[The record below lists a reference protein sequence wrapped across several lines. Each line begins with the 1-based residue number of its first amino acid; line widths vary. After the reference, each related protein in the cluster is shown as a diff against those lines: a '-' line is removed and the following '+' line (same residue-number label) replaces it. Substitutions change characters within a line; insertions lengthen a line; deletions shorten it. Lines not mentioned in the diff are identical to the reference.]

1 MIRPA
6 SEEATSRGAPPPNDG
21 VDQKR
26 QRETKMKIL
35 SRICAAAIAIFAFA
49 AVSDKT
55 IAQQQVTLRIH
66 TFLPAPAPVPKNFIA
81 PWAKKVEDDS
91 KGRIKVEFY
100 PSMQLGGTPPQ
111 LFDQAKDGVVDIV
124 WTLPGYTPGR
134 FPRSEAFELPFIAGN
149 AEQNSQAAW
158 EFYEKHLKD
167 EFKDV
172 KVIAVHTHGPGLL
185 HVKGNGVRKLEDMK
199 GLRLRGPS
207 RIVNR
212 LLETLGAT
220 PVGMPVPAMPENLAK
235 GVIDG
240 TVVPWEVTTP
250 LRVAELVNT
259 HTTFAGN
266 RSFYV
271 AFFVFAMNKAKYDGL
286 PADLKK
292 VIDDNSGPATS
303 RWVGKVM
310 DEGDAPGLAA
320 AQKRGNTIVALDAA
334 ETKRWKE
341 AAKPVIAAWIAELKG
356 KNIDGQALIDD
367 VEKLVAKY
375 AGPVK

>member
-1 MIRPA
+1 MSFVTR
-6 SEEATSRGAPPPNDG
+6 
-21 VDQKR
+21 
-26 QRETKMKIL
+26 L
-35 SRICAAAIAIFAFA
+35 SAAAVALTALTFA
-49 AVSDKT
+49 APAD
-55 IAQQQVTLRIH
+55 AQQTVTLRIH
-66 TFLPAPAPVPKNFIA
+66 QFLPAQAPVPRNFIA
-81 PWAKKVEDDS
+81 PWAKKVEEDS
-91 KGRIKVEFY
+91 KGRIKVELY

-111 LFDQAKDGVVDIV
+111 LFDQVKDGVVDIV

-134 FPRSEAFELPFIAGN
+134 FPRSEAFELPFISGN

-167 EFKDV
+167 EYKDV
-172 KVIAVHTHGPGLL
+172 KIIAVHTHGPGLL
-185 HVKGNGVRKLEDMK
+185 HVKGNGVQKLEDMK
-199 GLRLRGPS
+199 GLKLRGPS
-207 RIVNR
+207 RVVNK
-212 LLETLGAT
+212 LIEALGAT
-220 PVGMPVPAMPENLAK
+220 PVGMPVPAMPDALSK

-250 LRVAELVNT
+250 LRVAELVQT

-266 RSFYV
+266 RSLYV

-310 DEGDAPGLAA
+310 DDGDAPGLKF
-320 AQKRGNTIVALDAA
+320 AQDRKNKIVALDAA

-356 KNIDGQALIDD
+356 KGIDGQALIDD

-375 AGPVK
+375 AGPAT